1 MIHAPAQQAR
11 AVSKNPALFLQS
23 RGRDVTWFGE
33 ATVAQEFFVV
43 EISEE
48 TKRSPAP
55 SSPSRAG
62 RAPRAAG
69 APPLWT
75 ASPFDGREGNAG
87 KEEAGKKSIR
97 ENDEERESASDEA
110 VRGSLSK
117 KQSSFSSP
125 FLHLCRHSPLV
136 LSSLP
141 FLFLSNRPPRK
152 WPRRRS
158 SPTAPGLHSHP
169 RTGKAAPPPQR

>member
-1 MIHAPAQQAR
+1 MVHAPAQQAR
-11 AVSKNPALFLQS
+11 AESKNPALFLQS

-33 ATVAQEFFVV
+33 ATAAQEFFVV

-48 TKRSPAP
+48 TKRSHAP

-69 APPLWT
+69 APRSGPRPH
-75 ASPFDGREGNAG
+75 SMEG
-87 KEEAGKKSIR
+87 KET
-97 ENDEERESASDEA
+97 
-110 VRGSLSK
+110 RGSRRREK
-117 KQSSFSSP
+117 KESEKMTKRERVRATKLFEVL
-125 FLHLCRHSPLV
+125 FRINSPLFLRLSSTCAV
-136 LSSLP
+136 TRLSSLP

-169 RTGKAAPPPQR
+169 RTGKAAPPPRR